1 MNILIL
7 NDSCSHGQVATNSI
21 KPCLEKKGLNVYA
34 VPTCL
39 ISSTFNKSPVVISD
53 TTDYLINCLDIY
65 SNSVK
70 FDYIIIGF
78 VYNEKQ
84 ATKIIDFIKSQD
96 KATVLVDPTMADNG
110 KMYKSLD
117 NTNLSYIKE
126 LCKNSDIIVPNI
138 TEARF
143 LCDDFS
149 SSIDVIKEKLKNKFN
164 SIVITSIGKEKI
176 FVYDKKQN
184 TEDTITY
191 ESVEGNF
198 PGTGDLFVGLMLS
211 EYIFNNNIYLSSKH
225 ASDKISKILKKA
237 KKEIDIY
244 NGIPISK
251 YL

>member
-39 ISSTFNKSPVVISD
+39 ISSTFNKPSVVIND
-53 TTDYLINCLDIY
+53 TTDYLIKCLDIY
-65 SNSVK
+65 SNNVI

-84 ATKIIDFIKSQD
+84 ASKIIDFIAIQD
-96 KATVLVDPTMADNG
+96 GATVLVDPTMADNG
-110 KMYKSLD
+110 KMYKSLND
-117 NTNLSYIKE
+117 TNLSYIKK
-126 LCKNSDIIVPNI
+126 LCKSSDIIVPNI

-143 LCDDFS
+143 LCDDFNS
-149 SSIDVIKEKLKNKFN
+149 DIDVIKEKLKSKFN
-164 SIVITSIGKEKI
+164 SIVITSIEGKKI
-176 FVYDKKQN
+176 FVYDKKQSV
-184 TEDTITY
+184 EDVITY
-191 ESVEGNF
+191 ENVEGTF

-211 EYIFNNNIYLSSKH
+211 EYIFNNNICLSSKH
-225 ASDKISKILKKA
+225 ASDKISKILKIA
-237 KKEIDIY
+237 KEEIDIY